1 MTRAGSAR
9 SLTNWEGPSM
19 KIGQHARL
27 VASVVVGLVVAGG
40 TAFATTSDSSGT
52 ETAAC
57 ITPSKYVRIL
67 PADTEC
73 RSREVAFSLPSMDT
87 IAAVEAVVNE
97 NADALDALSASLAD
111 YATLSDL
118 DSLGAVVDGNGND
131 IADLRADLAAEL
143 DQRTESDADLLDTFD
158 NYYSAADVD
167 GFLAEIYD
175 GFSAVADSLDSKVS
189 GEDLAIYAIDTQSQI
204 QAVADSLEQTGTV
217 IDGLADELL
226 NTIGDLSLSTAA
238 VDAALD
244 ARLSSAESTIT
255 ALVDAI
261 NGGIGA
267 AVNGLLETVPAIA
280 ADVTALQAKDA
291 DLQLSIDGLI
301 AYVQVLDQ
309 RNAALEARVAA
320 LEAAATPAP

>member
-1 MTRAGSAR
+1 
-9 SLTNWEGPSM
+9 M

-97 NADALDALSASLAD
+97 NADALDALSASLADYATLSDLGD

-244 ARLSSAESTIT
+244 ARLSSAESRVSSAESTIT

>member
-1 MTRAGSAR
+1 M
-9 SLTNWEGPSM
+9 N
-19 KIGQHARL
+19 KGQRARL
-27 VASVVVGLVVAGG
+27 VAGVVVGLVVAGG

-97 NADALDALSASLAD
+97 NADALDALSASLADYATLSDLGD